1 MSTSLFKSLQKI
13 ASISNIRHLVP
24 KSENRYRSG
33 LIPRLGG
40 NASLNQHILLVTS
53 GMNVKNTFQS
63 QSEPDQF
70 GRRGTHHGITT
81 CPSFPPRS
89 SLSPT
94 FGGKTQLQAFS
105 EVTVHGGN
113 HTHTIIYNFILF
125 FFLLT
130 FSLTRRLCISFS
142 SLSFYAYISSN
153 LKYIYLEHGVL
164 VYFVHCGTLSIY
176 NGASPLILRTEGKAH
191 FVLIFDAVM

>member
-33 LIPRLGG
+33 LIPWLGG

-70 GRRGTHHGITT
+70 GGRGD
-81 CPSFPPRS
+81 PPWNNNVPLFPPTPFPIPNICRENTTLGIFRS
-89 SLSPT
+89 NCSWWEP
-94 FGGKTQLQAFS
+94 
-105 EVTVHGGN
+105 
-113 HTHTIIYNFILF
+113 HTHPKTSQTV
-125 FFLLT
+125 FLPH
-130 FSLTRRLCISFS
+130 RPGRLHHLS
-142 SLSFYAYISSN
+142 SD
-153 LKYIYLEHGVL
+153 
-164 VYFVHCGTLSIY
+164 
-176 NGASPLILRTEGKAH
+176 LILNVVAGTS
-191 FVLIFDAVM
+191 